1 MIGTA
6 QWQLD
11 YTALLKSSQMSKKL
25 KQTIFLNM
33 TTLKEMILGVEGGPP
48 IRSGMEK
55 VVWQFQ

>member
-48 IRSGMEK
+48 IRSGMER